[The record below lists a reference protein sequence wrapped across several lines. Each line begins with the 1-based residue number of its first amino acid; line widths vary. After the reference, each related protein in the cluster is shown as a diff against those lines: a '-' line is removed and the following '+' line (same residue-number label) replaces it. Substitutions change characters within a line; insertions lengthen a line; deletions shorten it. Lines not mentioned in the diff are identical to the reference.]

1 MIFEVDAKSNLDSMV
16 TEQTYLSKLDS
27 IVSLCRGLL
36 NMEDGF
42 SHKFVWR

>member
-16 TEQTYLSKLDS
+16 TEQTYLSELDS
-27 IVSLCRGLL
+27 IVSL

-42 SHKFVWR
+42 SHKFVWS